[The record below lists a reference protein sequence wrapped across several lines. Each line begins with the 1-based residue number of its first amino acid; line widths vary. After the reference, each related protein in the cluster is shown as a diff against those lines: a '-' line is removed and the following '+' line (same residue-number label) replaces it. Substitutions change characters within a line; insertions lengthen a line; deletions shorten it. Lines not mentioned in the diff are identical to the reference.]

1 MKRFLPLLIL
11 TGLLFGQ
18 DTTLVLKNGRTITGK
33 IISETDSTYV
43 IEYEHI
49 LNKIFKRGII
59 GIILNLDENPLTT
72 TKDIQKVKPVQTN
85 EGVLDKKAN
94 WFIQAGFVSKQSPN
108 FISVVRESQIDEH
121 KSWYFARGL
130 PLVLSMGIRIDNV
143 SILFGIDPSGEPGGW
158 FSYAK
163 DLTVFNPYISFGLGI
178 MFAEDINSSGRPA
191 LKDFFP
197 FPVLSITYE
206 FGK

>member
-1 MKRFLPLLIL
+1 MMKRFLPLLIL

-49 LNKIFKRGII
+49 LNKIFNRG
-59 GIILNLDENPLTT
+59 ILNLDGNPLTT
-72 TKDIQKVKPVQTN
+72 TKDIQKVKLVQTN

-94 WFIQAGFVSKQSPN
+94 WFIQAGFVSNQSPN

-121 KSWYFARGL
+121 NSWYFASGL
-130 PLVLSMGIRIDNV
+130 PIVLSMGIRSDNL
-143 SILFGIDPSGEPGGW
+143 SMLIGIDPSGEPGGW
-158 FSYAK
+158 ISYAK
-163 DLTVFNPYISFGLGI
+163 DLTVFNPVISFGLGI
-178 MFAEDINSSGRPA
+178 MFTVDILGSG
-191 LKDFFP
+191 LP
-197 FPVLSITYE
+197 FMPLPVLSITYE
-206 FGK
+206 FGR

>member
-1 MKRFLPLLIL
+1 MKRYLPLLIL
-11 TGLLFGQ
+11 TSLLFGQ

-33 IISETDSTYV
+33 IISETDSTYL

-49 LNKIFKRGII
+49 LNKIFNRG
-59 GIILNLDENPLTT
+59 ILNLDGNPLTT

-121 KSWYFARGL
+121 KSWYFASGL
-130 PLVLSMGIRIDNV
+130 PIVLSMGIRSDNL
-143 SILFGIDPSGEPGGW
+143 SMLIGIDPSGEPGGW

-163 DLTVFNPYISFGLGI
+163 DLTVFNPVISFGLGI
-178 MFAEDINSSGRPA
+178 MFTVDILGSG
-191 LKDFFP
+191 LP
-197 FPVLSITYE
+197 FMPLPVLSITYE
-206 FGK
+206 FGR

>member
-1 MKRFLPLLIL
+1 MKRILPLLIL

-49 LNKIFKRGII
+49 LNKIFNRG
-59 GIILNLDENPLTT
+59 ILNLDGNPLTT
-72 TKDIQKVKPVQTN
+72 TKDIQKVKLVQTN

-94 WFIQAGFVSKQSPN
+94 WFIQAGFVSNQSPN

-121 KSWYFARGL
+121 NSWYFASGL
-130 PLVLSMGIRIDNV
+130 PIVLSMGIRSDNL
-143 SILFGIDPSGEPGGW
+143 SMLIGIDPSGEPGGW
-158 FSYAK
+158 ISYAK
-163 DLTVFNPYISFGLGI
+163 DLTVFNPVISFGLGI
-178 MFAEDINSSGRPA
+178 MFTVDILGSG
-191 LKDFFP
+191 LP
-197 FPVLSITYE
+197 FMPLPVLSITYE
-206 FGK
+206 FGR

>member
-49 LNKIFKRGII
+49 LNKIFNRG
-59 GIILNLDENPLTT
+59 ILNLDENPLTT
-72 TKDIQKVKPVQTN
+72 TKDIQKVKLVQTN

-121 KSWYFARGL
+121 NSWYFASGL
-130 PLVLSMGIRIDNV
+130 PIVLSMGIRSDNL
-143 SILFGIDPSGEPGGW
+143 SMLIGIDPSGEPGGW
-158 FSYAK
+158 ISYAK
-163 DLTVFNPYISFGLGI
+163 DLTVFNPVISFGLGI
-178 MFAEDINSSGRPA
+178 MFTVDILGSG
-191 LKDFFP
+191 LP
-197 FPVLSITYE
+197 FMPLPVLSITYE
-206 FGK
+206 FGR